1 MYFLCRFCYELCN
14 SYCCIKH
21 FMIKYT
27 KNISSQVILVG
38 EKK

>member
-1 MYFLCRFCYELCN
+1 MCFLCRFCYELCN

-21 FMIKYT
+21 FMIECT
-27 KNISSQVILVG
+27 KNISSQVILDK